1 MPLRRL
7 SAVLPNRWLLEE
19 EPPRTAFSFD
29 LRLARIEARLG
40 EPMSQAD
47 RIIMAV
53 IEKRQRD
60 YWRRRCD
67 FLRRQRRRTISF

>member
-1 MPLRRL
+1 MIHDTKAVRLAEIERLR
-7 SAVLPNRWLLEE
+7 SY
-19 EPPRTAFSFD
+19 D

-67 FLRRQRRRTISF
+67 SLRRQRSRTISF

>member
-1 MPLRRL
+1 MIHDTRAIRPIAIEQLR
-7 SAVLPNRWLLEE
+7 
-19 EPPRTAFSFD
+19 SFD

-47 RIIMAV
+47 RLIMAV

-60 YWRRRCD
+60 SWRRRCD
-67 FLRRQRRRTISF
+67 SLRRQRRRTISF

>member
-1 MPLRRL
+1 MIHDTRAVRLAEIKRLRG
-7 SAVLPNRWLLEE
+7 
-19 EPPRTAFSFD
+19 FD
-29 LRLARIEARLG
+29 VRLARIDGRLG

-47 RIIMAV
+47 GLIMAV

-67 FLRRQRRRTISF
+67 SLRRKRRPIHYSF